1 MGKTIYEKIKAK
13 KDKGALLL
21 SDNPYDTSGPNAF
34 DAVSRGAAAAGSKK
48 ETYVMSPG
56 PGANNNDDDNNQI
69 NGEENNNEE
78 DISSALTYKAGPLKQ
93 KCPPGQTMKSIDG
106 VAHCVDIKETPGTPA
121 TPGEPNENVEI
132 YRRACG
138 GKNDGSVGTDPVTG
152 QTRTCTQSG
161 EPDPPSN
168 QGSPG
173 KGGKKTVT
181 ADPLTVDT
189 PESQQYNMGY
199 AQATNANWARGS
211 MRRGTQRETRKA
223 LKDIENNVRA
233 NNPDQFQAYKDA
245 RKKNMD
251 LDGDGKISLKE
262 RLKNTFTGNRQEK
275 KIKAMK
281 DAGMVS
287 KDYESLRTRAARE
300 TVNPDSEEQAQKVES
315 MTMNKYNIPINK
327 YGDYKPASSK
337 PMSGEGLETMDRSE
351 VGTFDTPVPTASEV
365 GKAAGSDT
373 DIVGSSGLGG
383 AVVVGRAD
391 LSNIGANEIDAFT
404 KKEKGAIA
412 MLGAKQK
419 PYKAKG
425 ALTYRAKFGRGAGYK
440 S

>member
-34 DAVSRGAAAAGSKK
+34 DAVSQGAAAASSKK
-48 ETYVMSPG
+48 ETYVMAPAPG
-56 PGANNNDDDNNQI
+56 SNSGDDNNQI
-69 NGEENNNEE
+69 GPEKEE
-78 DISSALTYKAGPLKQ
+78 DTDVSSALKQ
-93 KCPPGQTMKSIDG
+93 KCPPGQELKSIDG
-106 VAHCVDIKETPGTPA
+106 VAHCVKKTETPGTPGGCDEGYSKNA
-121 TPGEPNENVEI
+121 EGKCVKDSPDPSDNDDDFKKNCYGPNGERLRKPGCSWADEDVVEPNTGT
-132 YRRACG
+132 G
-138 GKNDGSVGTDPVTG
+138 G
-152 QTRTCTQSG
+152 QR
-161 EPDPPSN
+161 
-168 QGSPG
+168 
-173 KGGKKTVT
+173 TVT

-189 PESQQYNMGY
+189 PESQQFNMGY
-199 AQATNANWARGS
+199 AQATNANWARGA

-251 LDGDGKISLKE
+251 LDQDGKISLKE

-287 KDYESLRTRAARE
+287 KDYQSLRTRAARE
-300 TVNPDSEEQAQKVES
+300 TVNPNSEEQAQKVES
-315 MTMNKYNIPINK
+315 LTMNKYNIPINK
-327 YGDYKPASSK
+327 YGDYKPASSE

-351 VGTFDTPVPTASEV
+351 VGTFDIPPPATASEV

-373 DIVGSSGLGG
+373 DIVGSSGLGS
-383 AVVVGRAD
+383 AVVVGRGD

-425 ALTYRAKFGRGAGYK
+425 ALTYKAKFGRGAGYK

>member
-13 KDKGALLL
+13 KGALLL

-34 DAVSRGAAAAGSKK
+34 DAVSQGASAASSNK

-69 NGEENNNEE
+69 NGENNNEE
-78 DISSALTYKAGPLKQ
+78 DISSGLNYNAGPLKQ
-93 KCPPGQTMKSIDG
+93 KCPEGQELKSIDG
-106 VAHCVDIKETPGTPA
+106 VAHCVKKTETPGTPA

-161 EPDPPSN
+161 EPDPPAN

-173 KGGKKTVT
+173 TGGTRTVS
-181 ADPLTVDT
+181 ANPLTVDT
-189 PESQQYNMGY
+189 PESQQFNMGY

-281 DAGMVS
+281 DAGMIS

-327 YGDYKPASSK
+327 YGDYKPASSE

-351 VGTFDTPVPTASEV
+351 IGTFDTPPPATSAEV
-365 GKAAGSDT
+365 GAAAGSNI
-373 DIVGSSGLGG
+373 DIVGSSGLAD
-383 AVVVGRAD
+383 AVV
-391 LSNIGANEIDAFT
+391 IDPN
-404 KKEKGAIA
+404 KKKGALA

-425 ALTYRAKFGRGAGYK
+425 GLTYKAKFGRGPGYK

>member
-34 DAVSRGAAAAGSKK
+34 DAVSQGAAAASSKK

-56 PGANNNDDDNNQI
+56 PGSSDGGDDNNQI
-69 NGEENNNEE
+69 GPKDDDT
-78 DISSALTYKAGPLKQ
+78 DISGPLKI
-93 KCPPGQTMKSIDG
+93 KCPEGQVLRSIDG
-106 VAHCVDIKETPGTPA
+106 IAHCVNKTETPGVPA
-121 TPGEPNENVEI
+121 TPGGCP
-132 YRRACG
+132 
-138 GKNDGSVGTDPVTG
+138 DGSSMVDGKCVKNSPAPSDTDQDFKSRCYGPNGERLRKAGCSWADEEVVEPIEDNPGTG
-152 QTRTCTQSG
+152 GTR
-161 EPDPPSN
+161 
-168 QGSPG
+168 
-173 KGGKKTVT
+173 TVT

-189 PESQQYNMGY
+189 PESQQYNMGFR
-199 AQATNANWARGS
+199 QAEDANWARGA
-211 MRRGTQRETRKA
+211 MRRGAQRETRKA
-223 LKDIENNVRA
+223 LRDIENNVRA

-281 DAGMVS
+281 DAGIVS
-287 KDYESLRTRAARE
+287 KDYQSLRTRAARE
-300 TVNPDSEEQAQKVES
+300 TVNPNSEEQAQKVES

-327 YGDYKPASSK
+327 YGDYKPASSE

-351 VGTFDTPVPTASEV
+351 IGTFDTPVPTSAEV
-365 GKAAGSDT
+365 GEAAGSNI
-373 DIVGSSGLGG
+373 DIVGSSGLAD
-383 AVVVGRAD
+383 AVV
-391 LSNIGANEIDAFT
+391 IDNN
-404 KKEKGAIA
+404 KKKGALA